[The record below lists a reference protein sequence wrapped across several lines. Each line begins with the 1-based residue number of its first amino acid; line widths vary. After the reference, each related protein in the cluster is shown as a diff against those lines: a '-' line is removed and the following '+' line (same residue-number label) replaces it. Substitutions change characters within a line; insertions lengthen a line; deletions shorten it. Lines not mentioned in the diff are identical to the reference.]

1 MYSPKIRE
9 DLVSRLYQLAKQQGK
24 TMTAVVNAMIE
35 KQLVQDNATASAEIL
50 CVSEKTTN
58 GYMSSQPK
66 KRSRGANL
74 NA

>member
-9 DLVSRLYQLAKQQGK
+9 DLIARLYRLAKYQGK

-35 KQLVQDNATASAEIL
+35 KQLAHDNTTASAEVL
-50 CVSEKTTN
+50 CVSEKTAN
-58 GYMSSQPK
+58 SYMSSQPK